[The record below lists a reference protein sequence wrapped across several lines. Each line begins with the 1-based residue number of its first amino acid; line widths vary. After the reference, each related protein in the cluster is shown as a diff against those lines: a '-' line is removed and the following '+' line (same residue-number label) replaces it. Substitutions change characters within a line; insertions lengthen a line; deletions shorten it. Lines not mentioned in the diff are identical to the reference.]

1 MALILLI
8 WSKMYFMK
16 LKKVLSIAA
25 LLITSS
31 LLFFACSKNESSSEG
46 KARFQVYLT
55 DDPGEYE
62 AVWIDVKDIKINY
75 SNDTANGWQ
84 SLPNVNTGVYDLLKL
99 VNDDDTLLADAELN
113 TGRIE
118 QIRLILGTENYVQ
131 LKGQDNK
138 IKLET
143 PSAQQSGLKL
153 NIHQDI
159 SSGVLY
165 KLLLDFD
172 VAKSIHKTGN
182 GKYMLKPTIRTVMN
196 AVGGSIK
203 GYVKPN
209 TFQTL
214 VLAIQGADTPAST
227 YTDNGNYMIKGLGA
241 GSYDLHFVPTD
252 TTYDKQTKNGVAV
265 TVGNVTTVDTVTLV
279 Q

>member
-1 MALILLI
+1 M
-8 WSKMYFMK
+8 
-16 LKKVLSIAA
+16 
-25 LLITSS
+25 
-31 LLFFACSKNESSSEG
+31 
-46 KARFQVYLT
+46 QVYLT
-55 DDPGEYE
+55 DAPGDYA
-62 AVWIDVKDIKINY
+62 AVFIDVKDIKINY

-84 SLPNVNTGVYDLLKL
+84 SLPNVHAGVYDLLKL

-113 TGRIE
+113 TGRVE

-131 LKGQDNK
+131 LKGQTDK

-159 SSGVLY
+159 NSGILY
-165 KLLLDFD
+165 TLLLDFD
-172 VAKSIHKTGN
+172 VAKSIHQTCN

-227 YTDNGNYMIKGLGA
+227 YTDNGSYLIKGLGA
-241 GSYDLHFVPTD
+241 GSYDLHFIPTD
-252 TTYDKQTKNGVAV
+252 TAYKKQIKNGVSV
-265 TVGNVTTVDTVTLV
+265 TVGNVTTVDTVTLIK
-279 Q
+279 

>member
-1 MALILLI
+1 
-8 WSKMYFMK
+8 MYFMK
-16 LKKVLSIAA
+16 LGKTLSLVLVVS
-25 LLITSS
+25 LS
-31 LLFFACSKNESSSEG
+31 LLMFACSKKESSGSDG
-46 KARFQVYLT
+46 KARMQIFLT
-55 DDPGEYE
+55 DDPGDYE
-62 AVWIDVKDIKINY
+62 AVYIDVKDIKINY
-75 SNDTANGWQ
+75 STNSDTGWQ
-84 SLPNVNTGVYDLLKL
+84 SLPNVHSGVYDLLKL
-99 VNDDDTLLADAELN
+99 TNDDDTLLADAELK
-113 TGRIE
+113 TGRVE

-131 LKGQDNK
+131 LKGQTNK

-159 SSGVLY
+159 TEGVLY

-182 GKYMLKPTIRTVMN
+182 GKYMLKPTIRTIMD

-209 TFQTL
+209 TFQTSVL
-214 VLAIQGADTPAST
+214 VIKGSDTIAST
-227 YTDNGNYMIKGLGA
+227 YTDNGNYLIKGLAG
-241 GSYDLHFVPTD
+241 GSYDLHYLPTD
-252 TTYDKQTKNGVAV
+252 TTYDKQTKTGIGVI
-265 TVGNVTTVDTVTLV
+265 VGNVTTVDTVTLV